1 MEPLSSR
8 IWASRNPSRNL
19 LPQTP
24 TTVAS
29 GTLPTPVPM
38 LIGYA
43 RVSTSDQ
50 SLDLQTD
57 ALAAAGCERVFA
69 DTASGAK
76 AERPGLEETLAF
88 AREGD
93 VLVVWRLDRFGR
105 SLKDLVGRVEAL
117 GERGVGFRSLQ
128 ESIDTTSAGGR
139 LVFHVF
145 GALAEFERE
154 LIRERTL
161 AGLASAR
168 ARGRKGG
175 RPPAMTARKVDLA
188 AKLMADPAVSVD
200 EVCEAVGV
208 GRSTLYRYVSPDGVV
223 RKRP

>member
-1 MEPLSSR
+1 MR
-8 IWASRNPSRNL
+8 
-19 LPQTP
+19 
-24 TTVAS
+24 
-29 GTLPTPVPM
+29 
-38 LIGYA
+38 IGYA
-43 RVSTSDQ
+43 RVSTTEQ
-50 SLDLQTD
+50 SLDLQRD
-57 ALAAAGCERVFA
+57 ALHAAKCEHVFT
-69 DTASGAK
+69 DTMSGAK
-76 AERPGLEETLAF
+76 AERPGLEKALSH

-105 SLKDLVGRVEAL
+105 SLKDLVARIEEL
-117 GERGVGFRSLQ
+117 SERGVGFMSLQ

-175 RPPAMTARKVDLA
+175 RPPAMDERKVRLA
-188 AKLMADPAVSVD
+188 SKLMTDPAVSVD
-200 EVCEAVGV
+200 EVCAAVGV
-208 GRSTLYRYVSPDGVV
+208 SKSTLYRHVSPDGAV
-223 RKRP
+223 RKRPGD